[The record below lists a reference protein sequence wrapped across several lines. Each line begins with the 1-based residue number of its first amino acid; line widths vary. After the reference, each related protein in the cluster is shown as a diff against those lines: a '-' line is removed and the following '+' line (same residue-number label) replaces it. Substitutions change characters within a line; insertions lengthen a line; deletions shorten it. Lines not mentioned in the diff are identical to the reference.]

1 MTGQRMLIMISKD
14 GLTRFTL
21 MADMRTP
28 NKRVIRIMIT
38 ELGAMNALQSMQ
50 KKIGHHGITLKPRLV
65 KSLDTELVSLRR
77 RLQSSRSLRLARIPR
92 LLDACGGE
100 GRNVGC

>member
-1 MTGQRMLIMISKD
+1 ME
-14 GLTRFTL
+14 
-21 MADMRTP
+21 DMRTP
-28 NKRVIRIMIT
+28 IKRVISIMIT

-77 RLQSSRSLRLARIPR
+77 RLWSSRSLHLARIPS

-100 GRNVGC
+100 GRNVGCPRAQRVRLLV